1 MATLRAYRQALAWS
15 LDDLGVYEIASSTA
29 TTTVLSA
36 LADSTSN
43 ASDRRYDGRWAYIS
57 DGFAVGVGTTV
68 KPGGYAPST
77 GTLTVAKFWD
87 TTPHVGDELELTGLF
102 PSISGLPGADT
113 DYRTL
118 VNRAL
123 ARLLLE
129 DRIDVTT
136 VADQWT
142 YTFAL
147 ATYPW
152 LDRMTRVMGV
162 LDPPRA
168 TGLPRRPTWRP
179 HTWKIDGGALT
190 LEFAAR
196 PYPTSGATF
205 QIAVLRPADTLVN
218 GADSTTGLS
227 VDSDT
232 AVPSVEEVVVAGR
245 YFAFEALL
253 SRSKGRPSGD
263 WSGQFERALDDARR
277 LARWDRS
284 QETAPE
290 PQSQQGAA

>member
-1 MATLRAYRQALAWS
+1 M
-15 LDDLGVYEIASSTA
+15 
-29 TTTVLSA
+29 
-36 LADSTSN
+36 
-43 ASDRRYDGRWAYIS
+43 
-57 DGFAVGVGTTV
+57 
-68 KPGGYAPST
+68 
-77 GTLTVAKFWD
+77 
-87 TTPHVGDELELTGLF
+87 LELTGLF
-102 PSISGLPGADT
+102 PAISGLPGGDI

-123 ARLLLE
+123 SRLLVE

-136 VADQWT
+136 VADQYT

-147 ATYPW
+147 STYPY
-152 LDRMTRVMGV
+152 LDRMSRVMGV

-168 TGLPRRPTWRP
+168 TGRPSVPTWRA
-179 HTWKIDGGALT
+179 HQWSIDAGALR
-190 LEFAAR
+190 LQFLDR
-196 PYPTSGATF
+196 PYSTSGATF
-205 QIAVLRPADTLVN
+205 QIAVLRPADTLIN
-218 GADSTTGLS
+218 GSDSTTGL
-227 VDSDT
+227 VADTDT

-263 WSGQFERALDDARR
+263 WSGQYAAAREDAMK